1 MNPLF
6 NVGEV
11 VILASRSSP
20 HLTGEYSVLL
30 VVPEGGEFRCPITQ
44 EPAQDASPAGS
55 GFGYVLDDGDLTA
68 GGICHQWHQ
77 SALRKK
83 HQPGEQSFAEL
94 MQTLKSPVSV

>member
-6 NVGEV
+6 SVGEV
-11 VILASRSSP
+11 VILASRSMP
-20 HLTGEYSVLL
+20 HLNGEYSVLL
-30 VVPEGGEFRCPITQ
+30 VVPEGGKFKCPITQ
-44 EPAQDASPAGS
+44 EPAQSVRSA
-55 GFGYVLDDGDLTA
+55 GFGYVLDDGDLTD

-94 MQTLKSPVSV
+94 MQTLKNPVSV